1 MLPLP
6 SALCAKAISARVPPS
21 PSLSARSRIKTYLN
35 VTTRI
40 SAQMINDKI
49 PRMISGPAVAA
60 SPDAN
65 TASRMA

>member
-6 SALCAKAISARVPPS
+6 SALCAKAMSDRVPPS
-21 PSLSARSRIKTYLN
+21 PSLSARSRIKTYLT

-49 PRMISGPAVAA
+49 PRMISGLAVTVV
-60 SPDAN
+60 PDAN
-65 TASRMA
+65 TASLIA

>member
-1 MLPLP
+1 MLFLP
-6 SALCAKAISARVPPS
+6 SALCAKAMSERVPPS
-21 PSLSARSRIKTYLN
+21 PSLSARSKIKTYLT

-49 PRMISGPAVAA
+49 PRMISALAVAVA
-60 SPDAN
+60 PDAN